1 MYLLKLL
8 LSPRMLLLLFLC
20 KFLLLG
26 LGGYPFYKFLRGEF
40 DAQTTIS
47 LIKTNVIILIII
59 LAVFGLFFYL
69 FSKPARPPNRPD

>member
-40 DAQTTIS
+40 DAKTT
-47 LIKTNVIILIII
+47 VALIITNAI
-59 LAVFGLFFYL
+59 IFFLVVLVFVLYFYR
-69 FSKPARPPNRPD
+69 KPSRPPNRQD